1 MTLHLHIDQISLEG
15 LDIPR
20 SQRPQ
25 LQAALEQEL
34 SRLLT
39 TQGIPPAMQTG
50 GYISRLPAD
59 LTITGKPNPTQL
71 GQQVAQSIY
80 AQLQAD
86 SSHSGLAAHPIAAA
100 APQTT
105 PGSGKE
111 GWGGAV

>member
-1 MTLHLHIDQISLEG
+1 
-15 LDIPR
+15 
-20 SQRPQ
+20 
-25 LQAALEQEL
+25 
-34 SRLLT
+34 
-39 TQGIPPAMQTG
+39 MQTG

-100 APQTT
+100 APQTS
-105 PGSGKE
+105 PGSSQE
-111 GWGGAV
+111 GGSGAV

>member
-50 GYISRLPAD
+50 GYIPRLPAD
-59 LTITGKPNPTQL
+59 LTITGKPNPNTVRL
-71 GQQVAQSIY
+71 S
-80 AQLQAD
+80 L
-86 SSHSGLAAHPIAAA
+86 LLREIAIAE
-100 APQTT
+100 T
-105 PGSGKE
+105 E
-111 GWGGAV
+111 N